1 MAQDALR
8 AEAQLR
14 AQLKCQLKAKEKK
27 SKSKGPGK
35 SRATKKLED
44 CPGVSAPSLSGKRM
58 EPIPVLFVRE
68 NKKLAEEAARKMSEP
83 GTPQMLAR
91 DVTGDEGAYAGLLG
105 LNATFSFSPR
115 DFDKVKSGKILKKN
129 VLKFPP
135 KIKRLKLNKNSDKT
149 SPPL

>member
-14 AQLKCQLKAKEKK
+14 AQLKCQLKAREKK

-68 NKKLAEEAARKMSEP
+68 SKKLAMEAARKKSEP
-83 GTPQMLAR
+83 STPQMLSR
-91 DVTGDEGAYAGLLG
+91 DVTGDEGANAGLLG

-115 DFDKVKSGKILKKN
+115 DFDKVKTGKLA
-129 VLKFPP
+129 
-135 KIKRLKLNKNSDKT
+135 SKT
-149 SPPL
+149 